1 MIFISKFLFF
11 DDDILKKVKIL
22 SPGERSRVALA
33 KLAILKANLLLLDE
47 PTNHLDPETQE
58 IIGTTFKEYPGT
70 MLVVSHNLDFIKELK
85 IEKILLLPS
94 GKIVS
99 YDEEL
104 VKAYELLITNPNL
117 EV

>member
-1 MIFISKFLFF
+1 
-11 DDDILKKVKIL
+11 
-22 SPGERSRVALA
+22 
-33 KLAILKANLLLLDE
+33 
-47 PTNHLDPETQE
+47 
-58 IIGTTFKEYPGT
+58 